1 MKKILFFAI
10 FILSFANLKAQES
23 KDVQIIT
30 AVKLE
35 ADKIILND
43 KTAYNY
49 TRNGNDF
56 LISKLDGKELIKGSI
71 TSLGDGKFSSIITF
85 VSIGKEFSNA
95 KIIGRKEVI
104 FALCENNVIKANFE
118 LDEAKLI
125 LFFEKYN
132 ELK

>member
-10 FILSFANLKAQES
+10 FILSFTNLKAQES
-23 KDVQIIT
+23 KDAQIIT

-35 ADKIILND
+35 ADKIILNN

-85 VSIGKEFSNA
+85 VTIGKEFSNE

-104 FALCENNVIKANFE
+104 FALCENNVIKENFE
-118 LDEAKLI
+118 LDEAKLR

>member
-23 KDVQIIT
+23 KDVQIIK

-35 ADKIILND
+35 ADKIILNN

-85 VSIGKEFSNA
+85 VTIGKEFSNE

-104 FALCENNVIKANFE
+104 FALCENNVIKENFE
-118 LDEAKLI
+118 LDEAKLN

>member
-1 MKKILFFAI
+1 MKKMVFLSI

-23 KDVQIIT
+23 KDIQIIT
-30 AVKLE
+30 AIELK
-35 ADKIILND
+35 ADKIILNN

-71 TSLGDGKFSSIITF
+71 TSLGNGKFSSIITF
-85 VSIGKEFSNA
+85 VTIGKEFSNE

-104 FALCENNVIKANFE
+104 FALCENNVIREDFE
-118 LDEAKLI
+118 FDEVKLN

>member
-1 MKKILFFAI
+1 MKKILFFVI

-35 ADKIILND
+35 ADKIILNN
-43 KTAYNY
+43 KIAYNY

-85 VSIGKEFSNA
+85 VTIGKEFSNE

-104 FALCENNVIKANFE
+104 FALCENNVIKENFE
-118 LDEAKLI
+118 LDEAKLN

>member
-1 MKKILFFAI
+1 MKKIFFFSI
-10 FILSFANLKAQES
+10 FILTLANLKAQES
-23 KDVQIIT
+23 KNVQIIT

-35 ADKIILND
+35 ADKIILNN

-56 LISKLDGKELIKGSI
+56 LISNLDGKELIKGSI
-71 TSLGDGKFSSIITF
+71 TSLGNGKFSSIITF
-85 VSIGKEFSNA
+85 VTIGKEFSNE
-95 KIIGRKEVI
+95 KIIGRKEII
-104 FALCENNVIKANFE
+104 FALCENNVIKENFE
-118 LDEAKLI
+118 FDEIKLT

>member
-10 FILSFANLKAQES
+10 FILSFVNLKAQES

-35 ADKIILND
+35 ADKIILNN

-71 TSLGDGKFSSIITF
+71 TSLGNAKFSSIITF
-85 VSIGKEFSNA
+85 VTIGKEFSNE

-104 FALCENNVIKANFE
+104 FALCENNVIKENFE
-118 LDEAKLI
+118 LDEAKLK

>member
-1 MKKILFFAI
+1 MKKILFFTI
-10 FILSFANLKAQES
+10 FILSFTNLKAQES

-35 ADKIILND
+35 ADKIILNN

-71 TSLGDGKFSSIITF
+71 TSLGNGKFSSIITF
-85 VSIGKEFSNA
+85 VTIGKEFSNE

-104 FALCENNVIKANFE
+104 FALCENNVIKENFE
-118 LDEAKLI
+118 LDEAKLN

>member
-1 MKKILFFAI
+1 MKKILFFAL

-35 ADKIILND
+35 ADKIILNN

-71 TSLGDGKFSSIITF
+71 TSLEDGKFSSIITF
-85 VSIGKEFSNA
+85 VTVGKEFSNE

-104 FALCENNVIKANFE
+104 FALCENNVIKENFE
-118 LDEAKLI
+118 LDEAKLN

>member
-1 MKKILFFAI
+1 MKKILFFTI
-10 FILSFANLKAQES
+10 FILSFTNLKAQES
-23 KDVQIIT
+23 KDVKIIT

-35 ADKIILND
+35 ADKIILNN

-71 TSLGDGKFSSIITF
+71 TSLGNGKFSSIITF
-85 VSIGKEFSNA
+85 VTIGKEFSNE

-104 FALCENNVIKANFE
+104 FALCENNVIKQNFE
-118 LDEAKLI
+118 LDEAKLN

>member
-1 MKKILFFAI
+1 MKKTLFFAL

-23 KDVQIIT
+23 KDFQIIT

-35 ADKIILND
+35 ADKIILNN

-71 TSLGDGKFSSIITF
+71 TSLGNGKFSSIITF
-85 VSIGKEFSNA
+85 VTIGKEFSNE

-104 FALCENNVIKANFE
+104 FALCENNVIKENFE
-118 LDEAKLI
+118 FDEAKLN

>member
-10 FILSFANLKAQES
+10 FILSFVNLKAQES

-35 ADKIILND
+35 VDKIILNN

-71 TSLGDGKFSSIITF
+71 TSLGNAKFSSIITF
-85 VSIGKEFSNA
+85 VTIGKEFSNE

-104 FALCENNVIKANFE
+104 FALCENNVIKENFE
-118 LDEAKLI
+118 LDEAKLK

>member
-10 FILSFANLKAQES
+10 FILSFTNLKAQES
-23 KDVQIIT
+23 KDAQIIT

-35 ADKIILND
+35 ADKIILNN

-71 TSLGDGKFSSIITF
+71 TSLGNGKFSSIITF
-85 VSIGKEFSNA
+85 VTVGKEFSNE

-104 FALCENNVIKANFE
+104 FALCENNVIKENFE
-118 LDEAKLI
+118 LDEAKLN